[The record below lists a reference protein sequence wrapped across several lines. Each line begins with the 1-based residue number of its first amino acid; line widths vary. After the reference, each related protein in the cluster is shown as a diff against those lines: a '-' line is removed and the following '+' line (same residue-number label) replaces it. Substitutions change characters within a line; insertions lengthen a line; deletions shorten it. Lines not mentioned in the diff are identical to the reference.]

1 MKKRLISILA
11 IVLLLS
17 ACGNKDTNNDANNGN
32 PDNSEVTNTD
42 NTDKNVEYAD
52 IKYYTEEPA
61 IVIDG
66 VEYTAA
72 EVDVFY
78 QNTFN
83 NLMNAYYNQ
92 LGEYIYYIIDFS
104 TPLSEQNYSEDMTWA
119 ELIFDETK
127 RNMAEITEVYKAATE
142 ANYTLSD
149 DILEEIENQ
158 ISEMKNYVSEQ
169 GEGTFEEYLE
179 NNFGHGVTE
188 DTYRSVLTKIITA
201 QEYTNYYIDGKEFA
215 EEELEAYYQEHKSSI
230 DVITLGL
237 YVLHTSDTIFDSYDE
252 DAKKEALLETANKL
266 AESTDIDDLKSNVD
280 EVYGIDSN
288 VLMFGIIDNI
298 ESSYPDVINWIESG
312 NRKTN
317 DTYIFETDDG
327 AVVAMYINRDDG
339 MYNVVNMRHILI
351 MENPDEDENYT
362 YDTKAETEN
371 KITEIYNKWL
381 TNPTEE
387 YFGELANQYSED
399 PGSNTNGGLYENVY
413 NNQMIQNIN
422 TFLFDA
428 ERQSGDAQLI
438 YSGTDSGYRGWHI
451 VYYVGAGETFRYY
464 LAKALMKDEAYSNW
478 ISEITEGSEVIEL
491 DALKYADI
499 N

>member
-83 NLMNAYYNQ
+83 NLKNAYYNQ

-327 AVVAMYINRDDG
+327 AVVWK
-339 MYNVVNMRHILI
+339 IL
-351 MENPDEDENYT
+351 M
-362 YDTKAETEN
+362 KM
-371 KITEIYNKWL
+371 KIIH
-381 TNPTEE
+381 
-387 YFGELANQYSED
+387 
-399 PGSNTNGGLYENVY
+399 
-413 NNQMIQNIN
+413 MIQKQKLRI
-422 TFLFDA
+422 
-428 ERQSGDAQLI
+428 R
-438 YSGTDSGYRGWHI
+438 
-451 VYYVGAGETFRYY
+451 
-464 LAKALMKDEAYSNW
+464 
-478 ISEITEGSEVIEL
+478 
-491 DALKYADI
+491 
-499 N
+499 